1 MNNLSQVPTPALLA
15 LVTGATEAE
24 AQRWLDYG
32 WPVLGCG
39 EALAEYGASAPFA
52 KAAHI
57 LAAARELVQ
66 RWLEQDLRERP
77 VLSSPN
83 AMRDYLRVRLADRP
97 HEVFMVLY
105 LDAQNRL
112 IEAEELFRGTLTQTS
127 VYPREVVKGALAP
140 GRNAASVALVHNHPS
155 GNCHASA
162 ADKMLTQT
170 LKQAL
175 ALVDVKVLDH
185 FLVGGN
191 EVVSFAELGL
201 L

>member
-15 LVTGATEAE
+15 LVTGTTEAKAE
-24 AQRWLDYG
+24 RWLDYG
-32 WPVLGCG
+32 WPVLSCG

-77 VLSSPN
+77 VLNSSS

-97 HEVFMVLY
+97 HEVFLVLY

-112 IEAEELFRGTLTQTS
+112 VEAEELFRGTLTHTS

-140 GRNAASVALVHNHPS
+140 GRNAASVAFAHNHPS
-155 GNCHASA
+155 GICRVSR
-162 ADKMLTQT
+162 ADEMITQT
-170 LKQAL
+170 LKEAL
-175 ALVDVKVLDH
+175 ALIDVKVLDH

-191 EVVSFAELGL
+191 EVVSFAERGL